1 MSFPKR
7 GQIFKDSVD
16 RIKSTVARPSLD
28 TFYEVNF
35 SFGKY
40 KNQEI
45 DEVIEKDPGYF
56 SWIMKSDFPNYT
68 KKVLNQLR
76 LNKLNNKLQ

>member
-1 MSFPKR
+1 MKMM
-7 GQIFKDSVD
+7 
-16 RIKSTVARPSLD
+16 IKKL
-28 TFYEVNF
+28 FF
-35 SFGKY
+35 HL
-40 KNQEI
+40 EI

>member
-1 MSFPKR
+1 VSFPKR
-7 GQIFKDSVD
+7 GQIFQDRID

-40 KNQEI
+40 QTWLGDASRQKKNTR
-45 DEVIEKDPGYF
+45 DRLHAKNEVDV
-56 SWIMKSDFPNYT
+56 YT
-68 KKVLNQLR
+68 S
-76 LNKLNNKLQ
+76 